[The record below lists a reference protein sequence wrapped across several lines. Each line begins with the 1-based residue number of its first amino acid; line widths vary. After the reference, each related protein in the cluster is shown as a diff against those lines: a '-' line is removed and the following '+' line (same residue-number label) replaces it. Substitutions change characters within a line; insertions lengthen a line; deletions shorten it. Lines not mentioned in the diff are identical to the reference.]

1 VLVVPDGGRPEA
13 VRRDVAIV
21 GALRA
26 LEPGVAVDWLAP
38 PPVRAWLASNG
49 EAVHPASDGLLP
61 ETSIDGTAVDGPAD
75 LAAHRRFDEA
85 RFVNFMVFADLVAAE
100 PVDLVVADGAW
111 QVDHYLHQHP
121 ELKQFAFAWLTDRV
135 GWAPAG
141 EETEREAALRTDAN
155 QEMVELVERHARLRD
170 LALFIG
176 DPGDIP
182 DIPLGVGFPSMR
194 AWTERRFAFVPV
206 DTARSGEAQ
215 GIAKRLR
222 ALI

>member
-1 VLVVPDGGRPEA
+1 
-13 VRRDVAIV
+13 
-21 GALRA
+21 
-26 LEPGVAVDWLAP
+26 VAVDWLAP

-61 ETSIDGTAVDGPAD
+61 ETAIDGTAVDGPAD

-111 QVDHYLHQHP
+111 QVDHYLHRHP

-135 GWAPAG
+135 GWAPTG
-141 EETEREAALRTDAN
+141 EETKHEAALRADAN
-155 QEMVELVERHARLRD
+155 EEMVELVERHARLRD

-182 DIPLGVGFPSMR
+182 DIPLGVGLPSMR

-206 DTARSGEAQ
+206 DAARSGEAQ